1 MASIIE
7 FRIPTDQFALAH
19 AATTVSTLQVIT
31 EQFVAQNTDSVMPF
45 MRVTTDDF
53 DTFEIAVVEDPSV
66 ESFSNL
72 AKSDGERVYHIHW
85 SNNIKHILRL
95 LLEKDGVITTANMST
110 STGFWEVQLMTPER
124 DVFSEIYK
132 LCEENGLSLT
142 IDAIYELSD
151 DESSQ
156 YGLTDSQYTT
166 LVKAG
171 EMGYYEVPRTTSLSE
186 LADELNVSH
195 QALSE
200 RLRRA
205 HGNLIDRTLNSRS
218 SNQSENSRL
227 SEK

>member
-19 AATTVSTLQVIT
+19 VATTASTLQITT

-53 DTFEIAVVEDPSV
+53 DTFETAAVEDPSV

-72 AKSDGERVYHIHW
+72 AEIDGERFYHMDW
-85 SNNIKHILRL
+85 SNNIKHILQL

-110 STGFWEVQLMTPER
+110 STDFWEVQLMTPEH
-124 DVFSEIYK
+124 DTFSEIYK

-156 YGLTDSQYTT
+156 YGLTDSQHTT
-166 LVKAG
+166 LMKAE
-171 EMGYYEVPRTTSLSE
+171 EMGYYDVPRTTSLSE
-186 LADELNVSH
+186 LADELDISH

-205 HGNLIDRTLNSRS
+205 HSNLIDRTLNST
-218 SNQSENSRL
+218 SNN
-227 SEK
+227 